1 MKSKPV
7 KHLRAWP
14 LSVAIWRNIGDD
26 KRAWYSVTME
36 RSYKSDSG
44 YESTASLNKDDLLL
58 AAKLIDRAHSE
69 ILNMERAD
77 HAARKAAG
85 EAPAPG
91 AASTDV
97 DDVPF

>member
-1 MKSKPV
+1 MKNQPV
-7 KHLRAWP
+7 RKLRAWP
-14 LSVAIWRNIGDD
+14 LAVAIWRNIGDD

-36 RSYKSDSG
+36 RSYKTDGG
-44 YESTASLNKDDLLL
+44 YESTQSLNKDDLLL
-58 AAKLIDRAHSE
+58 AAKLFDRAHSE
-69 ILNMERAD
+69 ILNLERAD

-91 AASTDV
+91 QSADV